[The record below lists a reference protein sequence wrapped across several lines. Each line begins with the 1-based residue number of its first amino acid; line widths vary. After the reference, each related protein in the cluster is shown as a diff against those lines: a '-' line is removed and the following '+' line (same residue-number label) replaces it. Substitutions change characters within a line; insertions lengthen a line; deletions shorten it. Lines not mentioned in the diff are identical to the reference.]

1 MLRNAPIARFQ
12 TSLQTCADLSRTG
25 KVNRKTTSI
34 LLFITAFL
42 LALALPVMPSL
53 LNNSGFY
60 GMAID
65 EPGENLNGY
74 QPPQNGLSVIFFGY
88 RQCGTVCPVQLVNLM
103 DLSERLKDAKV
114 EFLFVTLDPEDDTAE
129 VLQQTTESLGEAF
142 RAYRPENHR
151 AAQKLASAYND
162 FAVKQGSS
170 SDDLIAHSANL
181 HVVTGEFRRRLV
193 YTTPDLNLELVE
205 QDLRRLLKDK
215 NSESSI

>member
-1 MLRNAPIARFQ
+1 M
-12 TSLQTCADLSRTG
+12 
-25 KVNRKTTSI
+25 NRKTTSI
-34 LLFITAFL
+34 LLFASAFL

-65 EPGENLNGY
+65 EPGEPVSGY
-74 QPPQNGLSVIFFGY
+74 EPPSDGLAIIFFGY

-103 DLSERLKDAKV
+103 ELSQRLDGSEV
-114 EFLFVTLDPEDDTAE
+114 EFLFVTLDPENDTPE
-129 VLQQTTESLGEAF
+129 VLNQIMESLGKAF
-142 RAYRPENHR
+142 RYYRPENHR

-162 FAVKQGSS
+162 FAVKQGRSP
-170 SDDLIAHSANL
+170 DDPIAHSANL

-215 NSESSI
+215 NSESST

>member
-1 MLRNAPIARFQ
+1 M
-12 TSLQTCADLSRTG
+12 
-25 KVNRKTTSI
+25 NRKTTNI
-34 LLFITAFL
+34 LLFAAAFL

-65 EPGENLNGY
+65 EPGENLDGY

-103 DLSERLKDAKV
+103 ELSQLLDGAEV
-114 EFLFVTLDPEDDTAE
+114 EFLFVTLDPENDTPE
-129 VLQQTTESLGEAF
+129 ILNQTMESLGKAF
-142 RAYRPENHR
+142 RYYRPENHR

-170 SDDLIAHSANL
+170 EDDLIAHSAHL

-193 YTTPDLNLELVE
+193 YTTPDLNLKLVE

-215 NSESSI
+215 NSESST